1 MKEDEA
7 QPKIVVE
14 TIIDENNGESSL
26 LRIEG
31 RFTNAQLKK
40 WFSIIE
46 KNVVRTRPNVNSK
59 ALPRKTAWFTL
70 KGCNCPYG
78 YSGTHW
84 EPTEFPRWLEE
95 LTNLVSKE
103 IGGTCEWGCR
113 PNSCNINLYEDGQ
126 DHVGWYSDDEILFG
140 RPNIDKVIISLSLG
154 ASRRFQVR
162 RKWDREN
169 VLDREL
175 HSGDIITME

>member
-1 MKEDEA
+1 MHVAQLRKTGIEFFDAKSTEASSISAVQDEWTYQDKREQGQTNDFIWLKQLPVKEDEA

-126 DHVGWYSDDEILFG
+126 DHVGW
-140 RPNIDKVIISLSLG
+140 
-154 ASRRFQVR
+154 
-162 RKWDREN
+162 
-169 VLDREL
+169 
-175 HSGDIITME
+175 